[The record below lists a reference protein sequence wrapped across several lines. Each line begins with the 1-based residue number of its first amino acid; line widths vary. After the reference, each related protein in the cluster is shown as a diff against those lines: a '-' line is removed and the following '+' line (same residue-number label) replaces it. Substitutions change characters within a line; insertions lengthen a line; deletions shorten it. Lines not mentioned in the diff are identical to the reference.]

1 MIYKNILCLSL
12 CVLLF
17 SCTPSEEQIEI
28 PTTSKVEDLIEHSK
42 EFEKNIYSYDTPGG
56 KIHIAVGFGIANSIM
71 VEGDNGNIIIDAS
84 DSTYEA
90 KEIYKLFKQK
100 NSNPIKSIIYTH
112 NHGDHTFGTAYY
124 LTTQPEKPK
133 IIAHQSTDYY
143 MQRILGIINP
153 IISIRT
159 VSYTHLTLPTIYSV

>member
-1 MIYKNILCLSL
+1 MIYKNILGLSL

-84 DSTYEA
+84 DLSL
-90 KEIYKLFKQK
+90 IH
-100 NSNPIKSIIYTH
+100 I
-112 NHGDHTFGTAYY
+112 
-124 LTTQPEKPK
+124 
-133 IIAHQSTDYY
+133 
-143 MQRILGIINP
+143 
-153 IISIRT
+153 
-159 VSYTHLTLPTIYSV
+159 